1 MKEPMTFKLEPE
13 LKKQLEKYSKLVGVS
28 KSALIRMALIEKIN
42 KLQGEK

>member
-13 LKKQLEKYSKLVGVS
+13 LKKELEKFSKLVGVS
-28 KSALIRMALIEKIN
+28 KSAFIRMAIIEKMN